1 MGWLIDRGNFLT
13 ASTLPTAGPDP
24 AAFAATP
31 PAVDPAQ
38 VRALRAFNRFYTRRI
53 GVLDPYLGSTF
64 SLTEVR
70 LLYELAHHGATTA
83 SELARRLSLDA
94 GYLSRIVG
102 RFAGQGWIERAP
114 SPTDA
119 RQQVLTLTEA
129 GRVAFEPLQQRS
141 REEAAAL
148 LAPLP
153 PPARTGLIDALQLA
167 QRLLE
172 DPWPGGSEAAAAE
185 SVITLRAPRAGD
197 MGWVVEQHGALYAQE
212 YGWNSEFEALVAEI
226 VAGMIRA
233 HDPAWEAGWIA
244 KRATSNGPE
253 RLGSAFVVRKAEGV
267 AQLRLV
273 LVVPAAR
280 GLGLGARLTDAC
292 LAFAREKG
300 YRRMVLWTNANLL
313 AARALYARRGFR
325 RVSAEP
331 YHGYGH
337 DLVSETWEL
346 DL

>member
-1 MGWLIDRGNFLT
+1 MR
-13 ASTLPTAGPDP
+13 
-24 AAFAATP
+24 
-31 PAVDPAQ
+31 V
-38 VRALRAFNRFYTRRI
+38 
-53 GVLDPYLGSTF
+53 
-64 SLTEVR
+64 
-70 LLYELAHHGATTA
+70 LYELAHHGSATA
-83 SELARRLSLDA
+83 SELVRRLLLDA
-94 GYLSRIVG
+94 GYLSRIVS
-102 RFAGQGWIERAP
+102 RFAGQGWINRAP

-129 GRVAFEPLQQRS
+129 GRGAFEPLQQRS

-153 PPARTGLIDALQLA
+153 PSARAGLIDALQQA

-172 DPWPGGSEAAAAE
+172 APSAGAAAAAG
-185 SVITLRAPRAGD
+185 SAITLRAPRAGD

-212 YGWNSEFEALVAEI
+212 YDWNTEFEALVAEI

-244 KRATSNGPE
+244 ERATPDGPE

-273 LVVPAAR
+273 LVAPAAR
-280 GLGLGARLTDAC
+280 GLGLGARLTDTC
-292 LAFAREKG
+292 LAFARAKG
-300 YRRMVLWTNANLL
+300 YQNMVLWTNANLL

-325 RVSAEP
+325 LTASEP

>member
-1 MGWLIDRGNFLT
+1 MSEPD
-13 ASTLPTAGPDP
+13 STVTHTG
-24 AAFAATP
+24 ATP
-31 PAVDPAQ
+31 VSPATPGVDPAQ
-38 VRALRAFNRFYTRRI
+38 MRALRAFNRFYTRRI
-53 GVLDPYLGSTF
+53 GVLDPYLGSAF

-70 LLYELAHHGATTA
+70 VLYELAHHGSATA
-83 SELARRLSLDA
+83 SELARRLALDA

-102 RFAGQGWIERAP
+102 RFASQGWIDRAP

-119 RQQVLTLTEA
+119 RQQVLTLTDA
-129 GRVAFEPLQQRS
+129 GRAAFEPLQQRS

-153 PPARTGLIDALQLA
+153 PTARAGLIDALQQA
-167 QRLLE
+167 QTLLE
-172 DPWPGGSEAAAAE
+172 APPADAGTPAGQA
-185 SVITLRAPRAGD
+185 ITLRAPGPGD

-212 YGWNSEFEALVAEI
+212 YGWNHEFEALVAEI

-244 KRATSNGPE
+244 ERATANGPE

-273 LVVPAAR
+273 LVRPEVR
-280 GLGLGARLTDAC
+280 GLGLGARLTDTC
-292 LAFAREKG
+292 LAFARAKG
-300 YRRMVLWTNANLL
+300 YQKMVLWTNANLL
-313 AARALYARRGFR
+313 AARALYARRGFQLTA
-325 RVSAEP
+325 SEP

>member
-1 MGWLIDRGNFLT
+1 MTD
-13 ASTLPTAGPDP
+13 SQPP
-24 AAFAATP
+24 AARP
-31 PAVDPAQ
+31 EPVDPAQ
-38 VRALRAFNRFYTRRI
+38 VRALRAFNRFYTQRI
-53 GVLDPYLGSTF
+53 GVLDPYLGSAF

-70 LLYELAHHGATTA
+70 VLYELAHHGSTTA
-83 SELARRLSLDA
+83 SELARRLLLDA
-94 GYLSRIVG
+94 GYLSRIVA
-102 RFAGQGWIERAP
+102 RFAGQGWIERTP

-119 RQQVLTLTEA
+119 RQQVLTLTDA
-129 GRVAFEPLQQRS
+129 GRSAFEPLQQRS

-148 LAPLP
+148 LAPLSP
-153 PPARTGLIDALQLA
+153 TARAGLITALHQA
-167 QRLLE
+167 QALLE
-172 DPWPGGSEAAAAE
+172 APAPNGAAP
-185 SVITLRAPRAGD
+185 SDSPVTLRAPRAGD

-212 YGWNSEFEALVAEI
+212 YGWNTEFEALVAEI

-233 HDPAWEAGWIA
+233 HDPTWEAGWIA
-244 KRATSNGPE
+244 ERTTPNGTE

-273 LVVPAAR
+273 LVAPAAR
-280 GLGLGARLTDAC
+280 GLGLGARLTDTC
-292 LAFAREKG
+292 LAFARAKG
-300 YRRMVLWTNANLL
+300 YRKMVLWTNANLL

-325 RVSAEP
+325 LTASEP